1 MAVRNGPDAVTDD
14 ILNNDLAYPVGPQV
28 YPVTC

>member
-1 MAVRNGPDAVTDD
+1 MAVRNGPDAVTG